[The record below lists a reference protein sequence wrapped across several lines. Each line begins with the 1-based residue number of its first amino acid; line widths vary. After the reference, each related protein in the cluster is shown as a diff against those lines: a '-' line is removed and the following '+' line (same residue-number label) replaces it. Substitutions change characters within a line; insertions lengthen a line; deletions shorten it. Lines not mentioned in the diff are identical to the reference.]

1 MSVPSIIFL
10 CAVSPPGP
18 QGEGMYSFHIP
29 SRLPAGSRQ
38 DAKVGEQNGKQ
49 ESTLCN
55 MVHQPSFP
63 RVTQSVGITHI
74 CFPKPGWAFTEFVS
88 PNR

>member
-1 MSVPSIIFL
+1 MSVPSITFL

-18 QGEGMYSFHIP
+18 QGEGMCSFHIP
-29 SRLPAGSRQ
+29 FRLPVGSGQ

-49 ESTLCN
+49 ESTLRN
-55 MVHQPSFP
+55 VVHQHAFP
-63 RVTQSVGITHI
+63 RVTQSVGITHV
-74 CFPKPGWAFTEFVS
+74 CFPKPGRAFTEFVS